1 MKRPIK
7 VDKSCNKLYN
17 MNVTKRNNF
26 VTNKEGNVTMIK
38 KLLKTIGLFSVCTM
52 LMTAAP
58 LVAFADQENPEYQT
72 STSMVVRV
80 EAEVTDVYT
89 EADSESSVIGQASK
103 GSTYEIIEV
112 IDGEWAKV
120 PIGENEGYI
129 NTIDAA
135 ATVAETVEEV
145 VIDASELLREEIVN
159 CGMGFVGNR
168 YVWGGIDPH
177 KGADC
182 SGFTMYIMRE
192 VAGVTLSHSSRA
204 QGNEGRVIS
213 AEEMRPGDLVFYGSG
228 KRINHV
234 AIYAGDGMIVHASNE
249 EDGIKVSPWNYR
261 KPIKIVNVLG
271 D

>member
-1 MKRPIK
+1 MKSHIR

-17 MNVTKRNNF
+17 GHVTKRNNF
-26 VTNKEGNVTMIK
+26 VTNKEGIVTMMN
-38 KLLKTIGLFSVCTM
+38 KLLKTIGLFSVCTL

-58 LVAFADQENPEYQT
+58 LVAFADQKNPEYQT
-72 STSMVVRV
+72 STSMVIRV

-89 EADSESSVIGQASK
+89 EADSEASVIGQASK
-103 GSTYEIIEV
+103 GSTYDIIEV

-120 PIGENEGYI
+120 TIGENEGYI
-129 NTIDAA
+129 NTVEAA

-145 VIDASELLREEIVN
+145 VCDASEMKRQEIVN
-159 CGMGFVGNR
+159 YGMEFVGNR
-168 YVWGGIDPH
+168 YVWGGIDPN

-192 VAGVTLSHSSRA
+192 VVGVSLSHSSRA
-204 QGNEGRVIS
+204 QANEGRVIS
-213 AEEMRPGDLVFYGSG
+213 ADEMRPGDLVFYGNG

-234 AIYAGDGMIVHASNE
+234 AIYAGDGMVVHAANE
-249 EDGIKVSPWNYR
+249 KDGIKVSPWNYR

>member
-1 MKRPIK
+1 VR
-7 VDKSCNKLYN
+7 
-17 MNVTKRNNF
+17 VTKRNNF
-26 VTNKEGNVTMIK
+26 VTNKEGNVTMLK

-58 LVAFADQENPEYQT
+58 LVAYADQENPEYQT

-89 EADSESSVIGQASK
+89 EADLEASVIGQASK
-103 GSTYEIIEV
+103 GSTYDIVEV

-120 PIGENEGYI
+120 QIGENEGYI
-129 NTIDAA
+129 NTVAAA

-145 VIDASELLREEIVN
+145 VLDASEMKREDIVN
-159 CGMGFVGNR
+159 YGMQFVGNR
-168 YVWGGIDPH
+168 YIWGGMDPN

-182 SGFTMYIMRE
+182 SGFTLYIMRE
-192 VAGVTLSHSSRA
+192 VAGITLSHSSRA
-204 QGNEGRVIS
+204 QANEGRVIS
-213 AEEMRPGDLVFYGSG
+213 SDEMRPGDLVFYGNG

-234 AIYAGDGMIVHASNE
+234 AIYAGDGMIVHAANE
-249 EDGIKVSPWNYR
+249 KDGIKTSPWNYR

>member
-1 MKRPIK
+1 
-7 VDKSCNKLYN
+7 
-17 MNVTKRNNF
+17 
-26 VTNKEGNVTMIK
+26 MIK

-80 EAEVTDVYT
+80 EAEVTDIYT
-89 EADSESSVIGQASK
+89 EADSETAVIGQASK
-103 GSTYEIIEV
+103 GSTYDIIEV
-112 IDGEWAKV
+112 IDGEWVKV
-120 PIGENEGYI
+120 AIGENEGYM
-129 NTIDAA
+129 NTVEAA

-145 VIDASELLREEIVN
+145 VYDVSEMKREEIVN
-159 CGMGFVGNR
+159 YGMEFVGNR

-192 VAGVTLSHSSRA
+192 VVGVHLSHSSRA
-204 QGNEGRVIS
+204 QANEGRVIS
-213 AEEMRPGDLVFYGSG
+213 ADEMRPGDLVFYGSG

-249 EDGIKVSPWNYR
+249 KDGIKVSPWNYR
-261 KPIKIVNVLG
+261 KPVKIVNVLG

>member
-1 MKRPIK
+1 M
-7 VDKSCNKLYN
+7 L
-17 MNVTKRNNF
+17 
-26 VTNKEGNVTMIK
+26 K
-38 KLLKTIGLFSVCTM
+38 KLLKTIGLFSVCTI

-58 LVAFADQENPEYQT
+58 LVAFADQEKPEYQT

-80 EAEVTDVYT
+80 EADVTDVYT
-89 EADSESSVIGQASK
+89 KADLESSVIGQASK

-120 PIGENEGYI
+120 RIGENEGYI
-129 NTIDAA
+129 NTVNAA

-145 VIDASELLREEIVN
+145 VVDASELKREMIVSY
-159 CGMGFVGNR
+159 GMQFIGNR
-168 YVWGGIDPH
+168 YVWGGMDPH

-182 SGFTMYIMRE
+182 SGFTLYIMRE
-192 VAGVTLSHSSRA
+192 AAGITLSHSSRA
-204 QGNEGRVIS
+204 QANEGRTIS
-213 AEEMRPGDLVFYGSG
+213 ADEMRPGDLVFYGNG

-249 EDGIKVSPWNYR
+249 KDGIKVSPWTYR